1 MEQVCAAESVDPR
14 IRRTRRLLQESLC
27 NLLKKKAFDE
37 ISVQDIAEAA
47 TVNRATFYDH
57 YRDKFALLECMV
69 GERFHELLK
78 ERQVQFDGTCPSALK
93 ATVLAVCDYLLGLT
107 GPDGSRPL
115 EPRMEAAVASVLR
128 RMFLEG
134 IRRHPRQ
141 DGATPEVVAAAAGWA
156 LYGAAREWVQSPEH
170 GAPEEI
176 ADTVTRLVA
185 PILHLPA

>member
-1 MEQVCAAESVDPR
+1 MEPSAGETVDPR

-27 NLLKKKAFDE
+27 KLLKTKPFDE
-37 ISVQDIAEAA
+37 VSVQDIAETA

-69 GERFHELLK
+69 AERFHELLR
-78 ERQVQFDGTCPSALK
+78 ERKVQFDGTCASALK
-93 ATVLAVCDYLLGLT
+93 ATVLVVCDYLTGLK
-107 GPDGSRPL
+107 GPAGSRAL
-115 EPRMEAAVASVLR
+115 EPRMEAAVVAVLR

-134 IRRHPRQ
+134 IRRYPRK
-141 DGATPEVVAAAAGWA
+141 DGSAPEVVAAAAGWA
-156 LYGAAREWVQSPEH
+156 LYGAAKEWVENPTR

-185 PILHLPA
+185 PILQLPS